1 VPVPARSR
9 PTTSPRTLLPD
20 LVYDNV
26 LALVISGDLAPGEL
40 LREEELAAWLEV
52 SRTPVRD
59 AISRLRD
66 QGLVVY
72 RPNRGTRVAE
82 IDLDHARMIFE
93 TLAALHG
100 MGARLALPNL
110 APADVA
116 HIRALVSDPPEA
128 DPLNAGPVQTTA
140 VQEVLQLFL
149 ERSGNHVL
157 REAVL
162 RLQPH
167 MQRLRSHTA
176 DHLSRAWV
184 QERGGAL
191 LSAIDTGSP
200 ELMGQLVQGFFLT
213 FGENLLAEA
222 AVQLGL
228 PRTTATSTA
237 GA

>member
-9 PTTSPRTLLPD
+9 PSAAPRTLLPD

-40 LREEELAAWLEV
+40 LREEEIAAWLDV

-59 AISRLRD
+59 AITRLRD

-82 IDLDHARMIFE
+82 IDLDHARMIFQ

-100 MGARLALPNL
+100 MAARIALPNL
-110 APADVA
+110 TPEDVQ
-116 HIRALVSDPPEA
+116 HIRELVTDPTQPDA
-128 DPLNAGPVQTTA
+128 LNAGPVQLTA
-140 VQEVLQLFL
+140 ISEVLQLFR
-149 ERSGNHVL
+149 ERSGNYVL
-157 REAVL
+157 SEAIR

-167 MQRLRSHTA
+167 QQRLRSHTSDRA
-176 DHLSRAWV
+176 SREWV

-191 LSAIDTGSP
+191 LTTIATGSP
-200 ELMGQLVQGFFLT
+200 DLLGQLVQGFFLA
-213 FGENLLAEA
+213 FSENLLAEA
-222 AVQLGL
+222 ATKLGL
-228 PRTTATSTA
+228 PLTPLP
-237 GA
+237 